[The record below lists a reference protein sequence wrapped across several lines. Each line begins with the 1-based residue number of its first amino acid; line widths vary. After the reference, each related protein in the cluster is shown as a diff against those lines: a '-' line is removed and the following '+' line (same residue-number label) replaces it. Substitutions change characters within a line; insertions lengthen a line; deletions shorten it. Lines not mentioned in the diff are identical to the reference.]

1 MLYQPMSSPMMTTML
16 GFFACAKALLAGNV
30 AISAIAT
37 VSKDVNGD
45 LTGFIESHLCALC
58 LSAILDLRPIGLRFS
73 CPRLSRNENR
83 DDSCRYLLRL
93 CRACPRCNANNT
105 VRCTDT

>member
-1 MLYQPMSSPMMTTML
+1 MFHMPMSSPMMTTML
-16 GFFACAKALLAGNV
+16 GFFACAKTLLAANV
-30 AISAIAT
+30 AINAIAT

-58 LSAILDLRPIGLRFS
+58 LSAILDLRPIGLRLS

-83 DDSCRYLLRL
+83 DDLFQCWLRL
-93 CRACPRCNANNT
+93 CRACRPCTAN
-105 VRCTDT
+105 CA